1 MNGLP
6 DSRTATAAID
16 ERDRNARLML
26 IERADVTPDE
36 VIAAAATLSK
46 MGGVNLDDLLKPPG
60 FDLLPDGSVARA
72 NTDAPEWSQWAAVQD
87 LVDASRRLGWQLTRA
102 YSESD
107 VPAGG
112 TAPSRPRVVTRSVGV
127 GTTRHAAGRFSVEE
141 DPRADTVTIFED
153 EFVNAMSVDRA
164 DIEDLVAVLKASTH
178 GQESD

>member
-16 ERDRNARLML
+16 ERDRNARNARRIL

-72 NTDAPEWSQWAAVQD
+72 NTDTPEWSQWAAVQD

-112 TAPSRPRVVTRSVGV
+112 TAPRVVTRRVGV
-127 GTTRHAAGRFSVEE
+127 GTTRHEAGRFSVEE
-141 DPRADTVTIFED
+141 YPRADTVTIFED
-153 EFVNAMSVDRA
+153 EFVNAIRA
-164 DIEDLVAVLKASTH
+164 DIEDLIAVLKASTH
-178 GQESD
+178 GQESE